1 MVLALNK
8 HFSHHQKKP
17 SNVSC
22 SFDFKH
28 VTFFIK
34 AIIVKTEGH
43 KAT

>member
-1 MVLALNK
+1 MGLALNK
-8 HFSHHQKKP
+8 HFSHHQKG

-22 SFDFKH
+22 SFDVEH

-34 AIIVKTEGH
+34 AITVKTEGH